1 MLKRHHLLQKERH
14 VKGCLLNYI
23 VFHGKLYLG
32 CNVPGGLMR
41 IVLLTIVL
49 LYITA
54 TAQTGGK
61 SDNTKELWLTV
72 EKTGDVV
79 TILNQQ
85 VVAGK
90 FKKDRR
96 KDRIKKNQ
104 KAFIGARISDFC
116 YRVLD
121 ENGTLLEEIYLI
133 NPNEIHVH
141 THSHADEGD
150 TEPSQHKNAG
160 IFLVK
165 IPISVKPAR
174 IDFIKVP
181 PQQSDTHHSTPI
193 ATKSSVPTQT
203 VLGSFKLDGF

>member
-1 MLKRHHLLQKERH
+1 M
-14 VKGCLLNYI
+14 
-23 VFHGKLYLG
+23 
-32 CNVPGGLMR
+32 PGGLMR

-49 LYITA
+49 LYITV
-54 TAQTGGK
+54 TAQTGGT
-61 SDNTKELWLTV
+61 SNNTKELWLTV

-90 FKKDRR
+90 FKKNRR
-96 KDRIKKNQ
+96 KAHVKKTQ

-121 ENGTLLEEIYLI
+121 ENGTLLEEIYLV
-133 NPNEIHVH
+133 NPNEVHVH
-141 THSHADEGD
+141 THSHTDEGD
-150 TEPSQHKNAG
+150 TEPGQHKNTG

-165 IPISVKPAR
+165 IPINVKPAR

-181 PQQSDTHHSTPI
+181 PQHTDTHQSTTI

>member
-1 MLKRHHLLQKERH
+1 MR
-14 VKGCLLNYI
+14 
-23 VFHGKLYLG
+23 
-32 CNVPGGLMR
+32 CNLPGGLMR
-41 IVLLTIVL
+41 IVLLTILL

-61 SDNTKELWLTV
+61 SSNTKELWLTV

-79 TILNQQ
+79 TILSQQ
-85 VVAGK
+85 VVVGK

-96 KDRIKKNQ
+96 KNRVNNNQ
-104 KAFIGARISDFC
+104 KAFIGAKISDFC

-121 ENGTLLEEIYLI
+121 ENGTLLEEIYLT

-150 TEPSQHKNAG
+150 TEQGQHKNVG

-165 IPISVKPAR
+165 IPINIRPAR

-181 PQQSDTHHSTPI
+181 VQQNDQHLSTPI
-193 ATKSSVPTQT
+193 ATKASVPALN
-203 VLGSFKLDGF
+203 VLGSFLLDGF